1 MTESIDKVVAAKNA
15 LMAALGENAAKYL
28 TNMKMWFRHK
38 WSKEQ
43 FDYESRKFLT
53 PEKIHLHN
61 QFLLAILNKIDAFQM
76 PQQPSPYS
84 TISHTYGTNSSTALT
99 GSSGSASSSKK
110 GKRKKSSR
118 ITTDRV
124 TFEPYDFLDFIMED
138 TMKIIRPAVGTE
150 ANVQILPTQRYCVQ
164 ELFLPDAGFILGRFL
179 IGAWECGLVN
189 VEDSVAEYVAMA
201 VQVLL
206 KNLISTIIMKKEH
219 YKVTGEGSF
228 FYDVGAP
235 IKDPSL
241 RNTVTRQ
248 KLDDGPLELDKEITS
263 PNFMRRSNDDVTFLS
278 ACEEI
283 YPKGRK
289 EITLKDC
296 QRAFNDH
303 NLIPSHSVYA
313 INMERLTQMMH

>member
-1 MTESIDKVVAAKNA
+1 MTESSDKVVAAKNA
-15 LMAALGENAAKYL
+15 LFVALGENVTKYL
-28 TNMKMWFRHK
+28 GNMKMWFRHK

-43 FDYESRKFLT
+43 FDYESRKLLT
-53 PEKIHLHN
+53 SDKMHLHN
-61 QFLLAILNKIDAFQM
+61 QFLIAILNKIDAFQVP
-76 PQQPSPYS
+76 PQVSPYGG
-84 TISHTYGTNSSTALT
+84 IGNIYGTNSSSALL
-99 GSSGSASSSKK
+99 GSSGSASSNKK

-118 ITTDRV
+118 ISSDRV

-138 TMKIIRPAVGTE
+138 TMKIIRPPAGTE

-179 IGAWECGLVN
+179 IGAWESGLIN

-206 KNLISTIIMKKEH
+206 KNLISAIIMKKEH

-235 IKDPSL
+235 LKDPSL

-278 ACEEI
+278 ACEEM
-283 YPKGRK
+283 YPKVTK
-289 EITLKDC
+289 EITLRDC

-313 INMERLTQMMH
+313 INMERITQMLH

>member
-1 MTESIDKVVAAKNA
+1 MNDLSDKVIIAKNA
-15 LMAALGENAAKYL
+15 LMSALGDNAQKYL
-28 TNMKMWFRHK
+28 ANMKLWFRHK

-61 QFLLAILNKIDAFQM
+61 QFLIAILNKIDAFQI
-76 PQQPSPYS
+76 PQEPSP
-84 TISHTYGTNSSTALT
+84 TN
-99 GSSGSASSSKK
+99 GSSITMGISGSSIGSSNSCGSRKA
-110 GKRKKSSR
+110 KRKKSSR
-118 ITTDRV
+118 VSSDRV

-138 TMKIIRPAVGTE
+138 TMKLIRPANGTD

-179 IGAWECGLVN
+179 IGAWESGLVN
-189 VEDSVAEYVAMA
+189 VEDNVAEYVAMA

-228 FYDVGAP
+228 YYDVGASL
-235 IKDPSL
+235 KDPSV

-278 ACEEI
+278 SCEEI
-283 YPKGRK
+283 NIKGAK

-296 QRAFNDH
+296 QRAFSDK
-303 NLIPSHSVYA
+303 NLIASHSVFS
-313 INMERLTQMMH
+313 INMERLTQMLH

>member
-1 MTESIDKVVAAKNA
+1 MNDLTDKVVVAKNA
-15 LMAALGENAAKYL
+15 LMSALADNGLKYL
-28 TNMKMWFRHK
+28 ANMKLWFRHK

-53 PEKIHLHN
+53 PEKMHLHN
-61 QFLLAILNKIDAFQM
+61 QFLIAILNKIDAFQM
-76 PQQPSPYS
+76 PQQPSPTS
-84 TISHTYGTNSSTALT
+84 GGSQSLGAAGASAGTNSS
-99 GSSGSASSSKK
+99 GGSGSRKA
-110 GKRKKSSR
+110 KRKKSSR
-118 ITTDRV
+118 VTSDRV
-124 TFEPYDFLDFIMED
+124 TFEPYDFLDFILED
-138 TMKIIRPAVGTE
+138 GMKSIRPAAGTE

-179 IGAWECGLVN
+179 IGAWESGLVN
-189 VEDSVAEYVAMA
+189 VEDNVAEYVAVA

-206 KNLISTIIMKKEH
+206 KNLISTVIMKKEH

-228 FYDVGAP
+228 YYDVGASL
-235 IKDPSL
+235 KDPSV

-278 ACEEI
+278 ACEEV
-283 YPKGRK
+283 YPKNTK

-296 QRAFNDH
+296 QRAFSDH
-303 NLIPSHSVYA
+303 NLIASHSVYA

>member
-1 MTESIDKVVAAKNA
+1 MSDLCEKVIIAKNA
-15 LMAALGENAAKYL
+15 LMAALGDNAPKYL
-28 TNMKMWFRHK
+28 GNMKMWFRHK
-38 WSKEQ
+38 WTKEH
-43 FDYESRKFLT
+43 FDYESRKFLS
-53 PEKIHLHN
+53 PEKMHLHN
-61 QFLLAILNKIDAFQM
+61 QFLIAILNKIDAFQI
-76 PQQPSPYS
+76 PQQTSPGAS
-84 TISHTYGTNSSTALT
+84 QSLANN
-99 GSSGSASSSKK
+99 GSSALSGSNGGGSSSKK

-118 ITTDRV
+118 VSNDRV

-138 TMKIIRPAVGTE
+138 TMKIIRPAAGTE
-150 ANVQILPTQRYCVQ
+150 ANVQILPTQRYCVH

-189 VEDSVAEYVAMA
+189 VEDNVAEYVAMA

-235 IKDPSL
+235 LKDPSL

-278 ACEEI
+278 ACEE
-283 YPKGRK
+283 
-289 EITLKDC
+289 
-296 QRAFNDH
+296 
-303 NLIPSHSVYA
+303 
-313 INMERLTQMMH
+313 M

>member
-1 MTESIDKVVAAKNA
+1 MTDLSDKVVVAKNA
-15 LMAALGENAAKYL
+15 LLTALGDNSSKYL
-28 TNMKMWFRHK
+28 SNMKLWFRHK

-53 PEKIHLHN
+53 VEKMHLHN
-61 QFLLAILNKIDAFQM
+61 QFLIAMLNKIDAFQI
-76 PQQPSPYS
+76 PQQPSPTS
-84 TISHTYGTNSSTALT
+84 GGGLLLGSVGVSAGTNSS
-99 GSSGSASSSKK
+99 GSSSRKA
-110 GKRKKSSR
+110 KRKKSSR
-118 ITTDRV
+118 ITSDRA

-138 TMKIIRPAVGTE
+138 SMKSIRPAPGTD

-179 IGAWECGLVN
+179 IGAWESGLVN
-189 VEDSVAEYVAMA
+189 VEDNVAEYVAMA

-206 KNLISTIIMKKEH
+206 KNLISTVIVKKEH

-228 FYDVGAP
+228 YYDVGATL
-235 IKDPSL
+235 KDPSI

-263 PNFMRRSNDDVTFLS
+263 PNFMRRSNDDVTFLT
-278 ACEEI
+278 ACEEV
-283 YPKGRK
+283 YPKNIK

-296 QRAFNDH
+296 QRAFSDH
-303 NLIPSHSVYA
+303 NLIASHSVYG

>member
-1 MTESIDKVVAAKNA
+1 MAESSDKVVTAKNA
-15 LMAALGENAAKYL
+15 LMSALGENASKYL
-28 TNMKMWFRHK
+28 GNMKMWFRHK

-53 PEKIHLHN
+53 PEKMHLHN
-61 QFLLAILNKIDAFQM
+61 QFLIAILNKIDAFQM
-76 PQQPSPYS
+76 PQQTSPYGGVS
-84 TISHTYGTNSSTALT
+84 SVYGLNSSAGLP
-99 GSSGSASSSKK
+99 GSSGSTSSNKK

-118 ITTDRV
+118 ITSDRV
-124 TFEPYDFLDFIMED
+124 TFEPYDFIDFIMED

-164 ELFLPDAGFILGRFL
+164 ELFLPDTGFILGRFL
-179 IGAWECGLVN
+179 IGAWESGLVN

-206 KNLISTIIMKKEH
+206 KNLISAIIMKKEH

-228 FYDVGAP
+228 FFDVGAP
-235 IKDPSL
+235 LKDPSL

-263 PNFMRRSNDDVTFLS
+263 PNFMRRTNDDVTFLS
-278 ACEEI
+278 ACEEL
-283 YPKGRK
+283 YHKSSK
-289 EITLKDC
+289 KITLKDC

-313 INMERLTQMMH
+313 INMEKLTQMMH

>member
-1 MTESIDKVVAAKNA
+1 MNDLSDKVVIAKNS
-15 LMAALGENAAKYL
+15 LMSALGDNGQKYL
-28 TNMKMWFRHK
+28 ANMKLWFRHK

-53 PEKIHLHN
+53 PEKMHLHN
-61 QFLLAILNKIDAFQM
+61 QFLIAILNKIDAFQM
-76 PQQPSPYS
+76 PQEPSPTS
-84 TISHTYGTNSSTALT
+84 GGGMSMGISGTTIGTNSS
-99 GSSGSASSSKK
+99 SGSRKA
-110 GKRKKSSR
+110 KRKKSSR
-118 ITTDRV
+118 ISNDKV

-138 TMKIIRPAVGTE
+138 TMKLIRPAMGTE

-179 IGAWECGLVN
+179 IGAWESGLVN
-189 VEDSVAEYVAMA
+189 VEDNVAEYVAMA

-206 KNLISTIIMKKEH
+206 KNLISAVIMKKEH

-228 FYDVGAP
+228 YYDVGASL
-235 IKDPSL
+235 KDPSV

-248 KLDDGPLELDKEITS
+248 KQDDGPLELDKEITS

-278 ACEEI
+278 ACEEV
-283 YPKGRK
+283 YPKDTK
-289 EITLKDC
+289 EITLTDC
-296 QRAFNDH
+296 QRAFSDR
-303 NLIPSHSVYA
+303 NLIASHSVYA

>member
-1 MTESIDKVVAAKNA
+1 MTDLSEKVIVAKNA
-15 LMAALGENAAKYL
+15 LMSALGDNAAKYL
-28 TNMKMWFRHK
+28 GNMKLWFRHK
-38 WSKEQ
+38 WTKEQ

-53 PEKIHLHN
+53 PEKMHLHN
-61 QFLLAILNKIDAFQM
+61 QFLIAILNKVDAFQV

-84 TISHTYGTNSSTALT
+84 GVSQTHGGIGSSST
-99 GSSGSASSSKK
+99 GSSGSASGNKK

-118 ITTDRV
+118 VSSDRF
-124 TFEPYDFLDFIMED
+124 TFEPYDFLDFILED
-138 TMKIIRPAVGTE
+138 TMKVIRPAAGTD
-150 ANVQILPTQRYCVQ
+150 ANVQILPIQRYCVQ

-179 IGAWECGLVN
+179 IGAWESGLIN
-189 VEDSVAEYVAMA
+189 VEDNVAEYVAMA

-206 KNLISTIIMKKEH
+206 KNLISAIIMKKEH
-219 YKVTGEGSF
+219 YKTTGEGSF

-235 IKDPSL
+235 LRDPSL

-283 YPKGRK
+283 EAKKTK

-296 QRAFNDH
+296 QRAFIDH

-313 INMERLTQMMH
+313 VNMERLTQMMH

>member
-1 MTESIDKVVAAKNA
+1 MADFSERVILAKNS
-15 LMAALGENAAKYL
+15 LMMALGENAPKYL
-28 TNMKMWFRHK
+28 ANMKLWFRHK

-53 PEKIHLHN
+53 PDKMHLHN
-61 QFLLAILNKIDAFQM
+61 QFLIAILNKIDAFQV
-76 PQQPSPYS
+76 PQQTSPYS
-84 TISHTYGTNSSTALT
+84 SGAQQSLGAIGSSST
-99 GSSGSASSSKK
+99 GSSGSVSGSKK

-118 ITTDRV
+118 VSSDRF
-124 TFEPYDFLDFIMED
+124 TFEPYDFLDFILED
-138 TMKIIRPAVGTE
+138 SMKVIRPAAGTE
-150 ANVQILPTQRYCVQ
+150 ANVQILPTQRYCVH

-206 KNLISTIIMKKEH
+206 KNLISAIIMKKEH

-228 FYDVGAP
+228 FYDVGASLR
-235 IKDPSL
+235 DPSL

-283 YPKGRK
+283 HAKKTK

-313 INMERLTQMMH
+313 INMERLTQLMH